1 MAGLRTGQKLIVK
14 TVRKIKM
21 ENQPTYNEIEISGSE
36 AQQKLADNW
45 KWNPWLI
52 NDVTLII
59 SRSIGSSQTIQEK
72 DFHSLAWSTPTGET
86 DVIVEVRDGNQSLL
100 INLDI
105 WRPHRE
111 QLALE
116 GLAARYSLVYSEFSE
131 ENQ

>member
-1 MAGLRTGQKLIVK
+1 
-14 TVRKIKM
+14 M
-21 ENQPTYNEIEISGSE
+21 ENVTEISTPE
-36 AQQKLADNW
+36 AQQELADNW

-72 DFHSLAWSTPTGET
+72 DFHSVMWSTPTGET
-86 DVIVEVRDGNQSLL
+86 DVIVEIRDGKQSLL

-116 GLAARYSLVYSEFSE
+116 GLATRYSLIYGEFSE
-131 ENQ
+131 GNQ

>member
-1 MAGLRTGQKLIVK
+1 MSKE
-14 TVRKIKM
+14 M
-21 ENQPTYNEIEISGSE
+21 ENEPTYNEIEISGSE

-59 SRSIGSSQTIQEK
+59 SRRITFSRTIQEK
-72 DFHSLAWSTPTGET
+72 DFHSLVWSTPTEET
-86 DVIVEVRDGNQSLL
+86 DVIVEIRDGKQSLL

-111 QLALE
+111 QFALE
-116 GLAARYSLVYSEFSE
+116 GLAARYSLIYSEFSE
-131 ENQ
+131 ENE